1 MATSSGQPAAFSLI
15 GSLIGCPVSEKLA
28 KNNFTLWKLQV
39 LSAIRGAQ
47 LEHYLEVE
55 TAVAPPKQIAKAA
68 DKPDELIPNPE
79 YQSWYAKDQQ
89 VFNYLVSSVSK
100 EILVQLSTCTTS
112 AQLWKAIHDMTASH
126 SRGRIINTR
135 MALATAKKGSSSIT
149 DYFNKIKSL
158 ADDMAA
164 AGKKLEDEEVASYVL
179 AGLDSDYDPVVSTVG
194 GRVEPLSLGEL
205 FTQLVSW
212 EQRLDMAHGGDGSG
226 SSANS
231 ATRGGRG
238 SFNRSGGGCRGG
250 RGCGRRN
257 NGNGGR
263 S

>member
-1 MATSSGQPAAFSLI
+1 M
-15 GSLIGCPVSEKLA
+15 
-28 KNNFTLWKLQV
+28 
-39 LSAIRGAQ
+39 
-47 LEHYLEVE
+47 
-55 TAVAPPKQIAKAA
+55 
-68 DKPDELIPNPE
+68 
-79 YQSWYAKDQQ
+79 
-89 VFNYLVSSVSK
+89 
-100 EILVQLSTCTTS
+100 
-112 AQLWKAIHDMTASH
+112 
-126 SRGRIINTR
+126 
-135 MALATAKKGSSSIT
+135 

-179 AGLDSDYDPVVSTVG
+179 TGLDSDYDPVVSIVG

-212 EQRLDMAHGGDGSG
+212 EQRLDMAHDGDGSG

-238 SFNRSGGGCRGG
+238 GFNRSGGGSRRG
-250 RGCGRRN
+250 N